1 MTHILELENV
11 EKIFESYVVF
21 KKVSYKF
28 KSGKI
33 YALVGKSGS
42 GKTTLLNS
50 IGKLIAPSSG
60 KISID
65 GNNIEAIHTLDYYRN
80 YIGYLF
86 QNYALV
92 DEETVEQNLNIVK
105 KHNKETLENSLNKF
119 ALDDTYLKRKVFTL
133 SGGEAQRV
141 ALARL
146 DLQNPLIVLGDE
158 PTGALDHQN
167 RELVLKSLRK
177 MANEDKIVIIA
188 THDDVV
194 RDFADEYLDVSNY

>member
-28 KSGKI
+28 ESGKI

-50 IGKLIAPSSG
+50 IGKLIVPSSG

-194 RDFADEYLDVSNY
+194 RDFADDYLDVSNY